1 MDMRKVLS
9 NERRNLNP
17 SPERV
22 EILKKRRKKLSDLWE
37 KIASGTPEADYQA
50 EKLEINYEYINKTN
64 LAIVKFMEYA
74 HDDGIVVIDTTS
86 YSNDNLPFHKDWN
99 TLWPVIDKIE
109 RLDYSFSVKVESC
122 QVWDKKADYHVSFGD
137 MAGFMIDADFYHD
150 RLVNAYS
157 AVECFIKLYN
167 NGKTRKFAEH
177 TCRYSKAM
185 YQPYPRRC
193 IDCGILEKN

>member
-1 MDMRKVLS
+1 MTSRFVL
-9 NERRNLNP
+9 
-17 SPERV
+17 
-22 EILKKRRKKLSDLWE
+22 
-37 KIASGTPEADYQA
+37 Q
-50 EKLEINYEYINKTN
+50 
-64 LAIVKFMEYA
+64 LALHTLLLLAQGIKFLCL
-74 HDDGIVVIDTTS
+74 VS
-86 YSNDNLPFHKDWN
+86 LPVHKDWN